1 MSKEKKKQKGN
12 MGTTIGY
19 SVGSIVRIGEGL
31 WTFYLIYFLTFP
43 TTSNQNTEE
52 DDL

>member
-31 WTFYLIYFLTFP
+31 
-43 TTSNQNTEE
+43 
-52 DDL
+52 